1 MLSIFARY
9 LPNNIVLLHRFKF
22 NQSSLFTLQL
32 PFNVTYVNASYSI
45 IANNF
50 GRGLSRF
57 YVLLCAFNK
66 A

>member
-9 LPNNIVLLHRFKF
+9 LPYNIVLFHGFKF

-45 IANNF
+45 IAN
-50 GRGLSRF
+50 
-57 YVLLCAFNK
+57 K
-66 A
+66 